1 MGEFRKIVCSDRVL
15 SLSVLCHV
23 DNNLILAEKLG
34 RSYDEQN
41 WVWILRDCYSYIIS
55 HIIGTFYP
63 ERDHLN
69 VYWRLVI
76 YNNLHR
82 GKIFLYLSWDS
93 RYNCL
98 RLGWYLPVLLFFYW
112 KNSERILHSRRRVTL
127 RRILVTN
134 NSDSAL
140 KLDHSTLDRNRYYQ
154 TLCDRHHTD
163 RKKYR
168 YVLSHSFLLHS
179 VLLPFLDAD

>member
-15 SLSVLCHV
+15 SLSELCHF
-23 DNNLILAEKLG
+23 NNNSILAEKLG

-112 KNSERILHSRRRVTL
+112 KNSERILLPRGWVTL
-127 RRILVTN
+127 WRIPTAN
-134 NSDSAL
+134 HFDSAL
-140 KLDHSTLDRNRYYQ
+140 EFDCVTLGRNQDYQIVCDHY
-154 TLCDRHHTD
+154 HTD
-163 RKKYR
+163 CEKYSNI
-168 YVLSHSFLLHS
+168 LSHSFLFHS
-179 VLLPFLDAD
+179 ILLRFLDAD